1 MTMYLIDTNI
11 WLERLLDQ
19 DRSAEVQR
27 LLAALPS
34 RHLAL
39 SHFSLHSISIVLGRY
54 RRPDALMQFIDDLFI
69 TGNVH
74 LVTVPPESCCV
85 NVESFGLIVDAM
97 TSHHLDFDDAYQ
109 YVATRL
115 ISGELVSF
123 DADFDRSDLQ
133 RLTPATV
140 LARLTASDTPPA

>member
-19 DRSAEVQR
+19 DRSDEVQR

-69 TGNVH
+69 TGDVH
-74 LVTVPPESCCV
+74 LVTVPPEW
-85 NVESFGLIVDAM
+85 FGRIVDAM

-115 ISGELVSF
+115 IGGELVSF
-123 DADFDRSDLQ
+123 DADFDRSDLR

>member
-1 MTMYLIDTNI
+1 MYLIDTNI

-74 LVTVPPESCCV
+74 LVTVPPES
-85 NVESFGLIVDAM
+85 FGLIVDAM
-97 TSHHLDFDDAYQ
+97 TSHRLDFDDAYQ